1 MATNERAE
9 RIFRELVAI
18 MESAVGGGITTGRQ
32 LNELGA
38 ALFGKLWR
46 GVYASDQIGRPGRD
60 GAYIINLDSSDEPG
74 SHWVGLYIFKG
85 FNDSRRSLLFDSFGR
100 PTAEILPGL
109 VGYGATDPDKNQR
122 IKQTDCG
129 ARSMAFLV
137 LADTWGYNLAK
148 WV

>member
-1 MATNERAE
+1 MDNNRRAE
-9 RIFRELVAI
+9 RIFRELVPLI
-18 MESAVGGGITTGRQ
+18 EAVLGHGITNGQQ
-32 LNELGA
+32 LNEIGT

-46 GVYASDQIGRPGRD
+46 GVYASDQIGRPGKE

-85 FNDSRRSLLFDSFGR
+85 FNGSRRSLVFDSFGR

-109 VGYGATDPDKNQR
+109 IGYGATDSDKNQR

-129 ARSMAFLV
+129 SRSMAFLI
-137 LADTWGYNLAK
+137 LAYVWGYDLAK